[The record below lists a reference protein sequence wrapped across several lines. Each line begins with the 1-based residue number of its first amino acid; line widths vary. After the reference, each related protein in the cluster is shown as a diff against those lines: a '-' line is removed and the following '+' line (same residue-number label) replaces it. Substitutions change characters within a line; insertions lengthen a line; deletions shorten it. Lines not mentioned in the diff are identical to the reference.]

1 MSSHLT
7 LCNARLPRWLLAAL
21 GQRSEMPLSRL
32 EIANGRIA
40 AIAAETPG
48 LPRSFG
54 SQVWDLQ
61 GALVLPTMVDAHLHL
76 DKAFTL
82 ERMGPVK
89 PGLLAAIEA
98 MMVDKQ
104 NWTAAD
110 VRRRAGQGLQWA
122 YEAGVSHAR
131 SHCDWWEPDSVPVA
145 WEVLR
150 ELAQEWA
157 GRVLLERVSLI
168 PLHLYEE
175 RSMAMRLA
183 KQVALSGAGAL
194 LGGFVHSTNW
204 SPQALRNL
212 LEAAQQHGLDVDLH
226 VDEELNPAAQ
236 GLATT
241 AALLKEL
248 RFEAR
253 VVCGHTCALAAQPL
267 EQALRTLDAVAGTPI
282 TMVSLP
288 VTNLLLQDALLK
300 DPPYG
305 AQVSL
310 HLEKASTGW
319 NAPALAPWLENAI
332 DQASQD
338 FFGKPAMYMGEGGT
352 IPFMGMLGEKFP
364 GAQFMITGVLGP
376 HSNAHGPNEF
386 LHIPMGKRVTACVS
400 KVLFDHHAA
409 SLRGETSGSKVAA
422 DSGTRHGGH
431 GCC

>member
-7 LCNARLPRWLLAAL
+7 LCNARLPHWLLVAL

-32 EIANGRIA
+32 EISSGRIA
-40 AIAAETPG
+40 AVAAEAPG

-110 VRRRAGQGLQWA
+110 VRRRASQGLQWA

-131 SHCDWWEPDSVPVA
+131 SHCDWWEPESVPVA

-175 RSMAMRLA
+175 RGVAMRLA

-236 GLATT
+236 GLTTT

-248 RFEAR
+248 RFEGR

-267 EQALRTLDAVAGTPI
+267 EQALRTLDAVASTPI

-288 VTNLLLQDALLK
+288 VTNLLLQDAQTDVTPRQRGLTLVK
-300 DPPYG
+300 EARARGIPLMISSDNVQDPFCPLG
-305 AQVSL
+305 SFDPLEALSTAVAAAQLTSAFDEWSDSVCRRD
-310 HLEKASTGW
+310 
-319 NAPALAPWLENAI
+319 WLGHGVGRLPL
-332 DQASQD
+332 Q
-338 FFGKPAMYMGEGGT
+338 
-352 IPFMGMLGEKFP
+352 P
-364 GAQFMITGVLGP
+364 GATADLVILPLSSVSGFPSRSHRRVVMREGRV
-376 HSNAHGPNEF
+376 SNGEP
-386 LHIPMGKRVTACVS
+386 L
-400 KVLFDHHAA
+400 AA
-409 SLRGETSGSKVAA
+409 WFSPCIERSVA
-422 DSGTRHGGH
+422 
-431 GCC
+431 